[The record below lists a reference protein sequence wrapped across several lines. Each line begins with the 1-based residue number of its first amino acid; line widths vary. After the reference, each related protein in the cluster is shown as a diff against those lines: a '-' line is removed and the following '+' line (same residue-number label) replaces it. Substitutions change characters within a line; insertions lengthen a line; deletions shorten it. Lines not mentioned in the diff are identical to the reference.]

1 MSFREFIEGVGQFKQ
16 FHDKL
21 KVLPNK
27 EKGDLFEQF
36 TVYLFKLHPWYS
48 DITKEIWLL
57 DDVPP
62 SHLEKIKIPEKD
74 YGIDLVLLD
83 TDGKYSAIQCKY
95 RQHRHEIISWAE
107 LATFVGLTFGT
118 SGKFKRGYLVT
129 NTYDITKN
137 VENAE
142 KVVSIYGNFFDD
154 NMPDGF
160 FEKIRNYIDGKKQKG
175 GSIKA
180 PRKYQRNIIFNALN
194 HYTVQK
200 ETRGYAEMI
209 CGSGKTLLSLWLN
222 NNMSN
227 NLTIVAVPSL
237 YLLSQF
243 YKDWVFQMIDENKK
257 AKFIL
262 VGSDA
267 DIGDTKYHNNGMI
280 LTTNPDDI
288 IQNIK
293 KNSIVLDGKRHLNK
307 IIIITTY
314 QSSEQV
320 ILALN
325 KLKIQPDF
333 CIFDEAHKTVGYIKK
348 QFCQLLSDDNIK
360 IKKRFYMTA
369 TPKIYSGDDNED
381 IASMDNEELYG
392 KCIGTYNAG
401 QAIKQ
406 KYLSD
411 YQIVTLFTD
420 DEYVK
425 NIIKENKVLSN
436 KVLSI
441 DDSHNIA
448 SAIMLLNAIKDK
460 SANHIVTYHKSI
472 KMSKKFK
479 VILERLATQ
488 FKMDVKVFQ
497 LDGNS
502 TMKSRTKLLKEF
514 KEADTAIISNVKV
527 LNEGINVPIIDAI
540 CFVDAK
546 QSTIDILQC
555 FGRSLRLHKDK
566 KYAKIFIP
574 IILDDIDDFDESK
587 VFGNLIKVIKSL
599 SSTDYRLVE
608 YFKAETRGKNRNR
621 HLITFKNYMSKEII
635 GENFDMDDWFEKVGY
650 KIWKRVDSWSYKYEK
665 FKEWVE
671 KNNKLPVC
679 TSNDPTEKILNAWY
693 CYQKQYKKLLTNKKI
708 KLLEKVKLW
717 NWGFDDL
724 WNDKFEEL
732 KEYIKKYDE
741 IPKGGQNENQH
752 QKKLANWCSAQ
763 RTSYKDEKLSQNK
776 INKLNSVEEWFWS
789 NKDILTQK
797 WYMDYE
803 KVKKYIDNNNKYPS
817 SENKNSRKL
826 GQFCIKQRGIKNK
839 LSKKQQELLEKL
851 PDWYWLT
858 DEMRKPKERKDRPW
872 DETYELVKKWI
883 ITNKRCPSSDTEV
896 KDNIERSYGNWVKR
910 QRAYYKKNKLN
921 DEKIKKLEDIQ
932 YWFWEKK
939 DPWDDIYN
947 EYVLFCK
954 DNDNIPAARSKQI
967 KEKTLAN
974 WARRQRLTYKNKKLD
989 NSRINKLNK
998 IKSWYWND
1006 EDKWMKKYNDAKIFI
1021 EKNNKKP
1028 SAISKNV
1035 EEKSTARWLEHQST
1049 LHRNNKLDDKY
1060 VQLLKTLKE

>member
-62 SHLEKIKIPEKD
+62 THLEKIKIPEKD

-118 SGKFKRGYLVT
+118 SGKFSRGYLVT

-142 KVVSIYGNFFDD
+142 KVISIYGNFFDD

-180 PRKYQRNIIFNALN
+180 PRKYQRNIIFTALN

-222 NNMSN
+222 NNMYN

-243 YKDWVFQMIDENKK
+243 YKDWVFQMMDENKK

-307 IIIITTY
+307 TIIITTY

-392 KCIGTYNAG
+392 ECVGTYNAG

-420 DEYVK
+420 DTYVK
-425 NIIKENKVLSN
+425 NIIKENKVLNN

-488 FKMDVKVFQ
+488 FKMNVKVFQ

-555 FGRSLRLHKDK
+555 FGRSLRLHADK

-574 IILDDIDDFDESK
+574 IILDDIDDIDESK

-599 SSTDYRLVE
+599 SNTDYRLVE

-635 GENFDMDDWFEKVGY
+635 GEDFDMDDWFDKVGY
-650 KIWKRVDSWSYKYEK
+650 KIWKRVDSWSCVYNNLVKWIKENGKPPSKKSTNIFERSLERWCQRQRMNQIELNDNQKNLLNKIETWHWGVGDKWNQTLELVKKFVKENGEIPKAKVENAHEK
-665 FKEWVE
+665 KIGSWCAEQRKFYNRGVLKQDRITKLNKVDGWFWKFDNVKNKEWYSVCQETKNYVE
-671 KNNKLPVC
+671 KHGKFPSVTTSNTIVKKLGNFCINQRRYKDKLDDDQIKALEKIPNWYWITETVKKEKPRGDRSWDDTYKLVFVWMKEKKKMPGTRSNSKDEESYGNWAKRQRLYYKNNKLSKDQI
-679 TSNDPTEKILNAWY
+679 TKLNKISHWYWDKPDAWMINY
-693 CYQKQYKKLLTNKKI
+693 IDTKKFVDKNKKRPYL
-708 KLLEKVKLW
+708 KSKSVDEVKMAKW
-717 NWGFDDL
+717 V
-724 WNDKFEEL
+724 
-732 KEYIKKYDE
+732 
-741 IPKGGQNENQH
+741 ENQVR
-752 QKKLANWCSAQ
+752 AI
-763 RTSYKDEKLSQNK
+763 R
-776 INKLNSVEEWFWS
+776 
-789 NKDILTQK
+789 
-797 WYMDYE
+797 
-803 KVKKYIDNNNKYPS
+803 
-817 SENKNSRKL
+817 L
-826 GQFCIKQRGIKNK
+826 G
-839 LSKKQQELLEKL
+839 
-851 PDWYWLT
+851 
-858 DEMRKPKERKDRPW
+858 
-872 DETYELVKKWI
+872 
-883 ITNKRCPSSDTEV
+883 
-896 KDNIERSYGNWVKR
+896 
-910 QRAYYKKNKLN
+910 KLN
-921 DEKIKKLEDIQ
+921 DEKTT
-932 YWFWEKK
+932 
-939 DPWDDIYN
+939 
-947 EYVLFCK
+947 LF
-954 DNDNIPAARSKQI
+954 Q
-967 KEKTLAN
+967 
-974 WARRQRLTYKNKKLD
+974 
-989 NSRINKLNK
+989 
-998 IKSWYWND
+998 
-1006 EDKWMKKYNDAKIFI
+1006 
-1021 EKNNKKP
+1021 
-1028 SAISKNV
+1028 
-1035 EEKSTARWLEHQST
+1035 
-1049 LHRNNKLDDKY
+1049 
-1060 VQLLKTLKE
+1060 TLKSNF